1 LEEPALTLE
10 RALNDPVRNSQLM
23 MCDRKYVVF
32 DFDGTIADT
41 LELAFA
47 IYNRIAPEYNLQNV
61 SKEEV
66 EVLRSRKPQEFLKS
80 FGLSHLR
87 LMALLLRM
95 QKELNHHIAET
106 ALAKGMG
113 AALESLRNAGYSLGV
128 LTSNSRENVMKF
140 LDHKSLSGI
149 MDFIYSGKSIFG
161 KDKVITRM
169 LGRENIERQQIVYV
183 GDETRDIEA
192 CRKAGIRVI
201 AVSWG
206 LNSRDLLTSL
216 HPDFLA
222 DDPAELLPFVKQVFT
237 Q

>member
-1 LEEPALTLE
+1 MTVEFPP
-10 RALNDPVRNSQLM
+10 DYSVRKSQLM

-66 EVLRSRKPQEFLKS
+66 EVLRSRKPQEFLKA